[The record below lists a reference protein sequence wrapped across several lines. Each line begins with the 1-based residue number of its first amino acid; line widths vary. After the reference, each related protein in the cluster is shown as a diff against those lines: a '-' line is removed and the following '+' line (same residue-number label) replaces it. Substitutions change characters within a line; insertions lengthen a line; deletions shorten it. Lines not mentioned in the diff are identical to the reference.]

1 MKEIALEILICIIV
15 STLLMVIHEL
25 TKSIVYLCV
34 RKVQRQAA
42 SQNSSILA
50 VWRYIDPLG
59 ILLSVVC
66 FVPFSK
72 PHLFRIRDKKTNMIL
87 GITGFLVLLLLF
99 INSIA
104 ILKTGVFG
112 MGKLLAKGDFMAHVI
127 SLFWQYMAIL
137 SFDMFIANMFPIS
150 TFDIG
155 LVIAGLSS
163 RYYLQIIKAD
173 STIKLIFILAL
184 MFDLIHFGC
193 IRLLGLILW

>member
-1 MKEIALEILICIIV
+1 MKDIALEILICIIV
-15 STLLMVIHEL
+15 AALVMVVHEL

-34 RKVQRQAA
+34 RKVQGRKA
-42 SQNSSILA
+42 SQNNSILA

-59 ILLSVVC
+59 ILMSVTC

-99 INSIA
+99 ISSIA
-104 ILKTGVFG
+104 ILMMDAFG
-112 MGKLLAKGDFMAHVI
+112 ISEKLAAGDFMAKVI
-127 SLFWQYMAIL
+127 SLFWQYVAML

-155 LVIAGLSS
+155 LVIAGISS
-163 RYYLQIIKAD
+163 KHYLQIIKAD
-173 STIKLIFILAL
+173 SVIKLIFILAL
-184 MFDLIHFGC
+184 MSGVIHFGC
-193 IRLLGLILW
+193 IKLLKLILW